1 MSMFSDRSSHYQP
14 LNGFHSRGGLGGRSH
29 GLGGLGGSGGRFDGM
44 IFGGRSSLGGRHGS
58 GRSGRIGFGREGGVR
73 LDDTPMLRRRQ
84 GSMNELMDGLG
95 ELNLGGGRLRGD
107 RLGGDRRSP
116 LLGRSPLGS
125 RDSLLFGGRSPLGD
139 DLLGGLGGRHGPL
152 LGRGMG
158 MSGLGS
164 RESLRSSRAELLG
177 GGLLGRGSQ
186 PGSSRASS
194 IFDLH
199 ALDRPRM
206 PYGPFDASLD
216 NYRHPYVEE
225 YFSEIDPE
233 ELLMLQEMDRRGVLF
248 WDEPHDDRLW

>member
-1 MSMFSDRSSHYQP
+1 MSMFSDRSSHYHP
-14 LNGFHSRGGLGGRSH
+14 INGFHSRSGLGGRSH

-44 IFGGRSSLGGRHGS
+44 MLGGRPSLGGRHGS

-73 LDDTPMLRRRQ
+73 LDDTPLLRRRQ
-84 GSMNELMDGLG
+84 RSMSELMEGMR
-95 ELNLGGGRLRGD
+95 ELN
-107 RLGGDRRSP
+107 LGGDRRSP
-116 LLGRSPLGS
+116 LLDRSPLGS
-125 RDSLLFGGRSPLGD
+125 RESLLFGGRSPFED
-139 DLLGGLGGRHGPL
+139 DLLGGLGGRRGPL

-164 RESLRSSRAELLG
+164 RERLRSPRAELLG

-186 PGSSRASS
+186 LGSSRASS

-199 ALDRPRM
+199 ARDRPRM
-206 PYGPFDASLD
+206 PYGPLDASLH
-216 NYRHPYVEE
+216 NYRQPYVED
-225 YFSEIDPE
+225 YLSEIDPE

>member
-1 MSMFSDRSSHYQP
+1 MFSDRSSHYHP
-14 LNGFHSRGGLGGRSH
+14 INGFHSRSGLGGRSH

-44 IFGGRSSLGGRHGS
+44 MLGGRPSLGGRHGS

-73 LDDTPMLRRRQ
+73 LDDTPLLRRRQ
-84 GSMNELMDGLG
+84 GSMSELMDGMR
-95 ELNLGGGRLRGD
+95 ELNLGGDRLRGD

-116 LLGRSPLGS
+116 LLGRCPLGS
-125 RDSLLFGGRSPLGD
+125 RESLLFGGRSPFED
-139 DLLGGLGGRHGPL
+139 DLLGGLGGRRGPL

-164 RESLRSSRAELLG
+164 RERLRSPRAELLG

-186 PGSSRASS
+186 LGSSRASS

-206 PYGPFDASLD
+206 PYGPLDASLH
-216 NYRHPYVEE
+216 NYRQPYVED
-225 YFSEIDPE
+225 YLSEIDPE

>member
-1 MSMFSDRSSHYQP
+1 MSMFSDRSSHYHP
-14 LNGFHSRGGLGGRSH
+14 INGFHSRGGLGGRSH
-29 GLGGLGGSGGRFDGM
+29 GLGGLGGSGGRFDV
-44 IFGGRSSLGGRHGS
+44 RGRHGS

-73 LDDTPMLRRRQ
+73 LDDTPLLRRRQ
-84 GSMNELMDGLG
+84 GSMSELMDGMR
-95 ELNLGGGRLRGD
+95 ELNLGGDRLRGD

-125 RDSLLFGGRSPLGD
+125 RDSLLFGGRSPLED
-139 DLLGGLGGRHGPL
+139 DLLGGLGGRRGPL

-158 MSGLGS
+158 MSDLGS
-164 RESLRSSRAELLG
+164 RESLRSPRAELLG

-186 PGSSRASS
+186 VGSSRVSS

-199 ALDRPRM
+199 ALDRPQM
-206 PYGPFDASLD
+206 PYGPLDASLHT
-216 NYRHPYVEE
+216 YRHPYVED

-248 WDEPHDDRLW
+248 WDEPRDDRLW